1 MRAILHG
8 GKFRIINMK
17 KIIAI
22 FSVILTFGLGLPND
36 GWGVHACPD
45 KLGSDDGDA
54 NHDLIIGESIDSDSP
69 RYLCQSSDGCRKGV
83 YVVVVG
89 KYYIDK
95 DDGLNS
101 TTNASEFDLKYAIG
115 KVCDDPANDYKWR
128 DEKGAYSD
136 YEFFYESGH
145 QIRVDNSE
153 LKAKKNGSFLSYEA
167 TCDSADTGCA
177 IRIVDGATVGW
188 YCKDGYTKDTSSGEC
203 ISDSAAQ
210 DERNCTDSGGSWSGS
225 ECQCSDGNGLV
236 QSSDKK
242 TCICKT
248 DGGYSWVRDPSDS
261 KKCIDPGS
269 ACNTSGGHWVG
280 TTCDCSALAPEKTS
294 DGTQCVDDSF
304 FQPCEDS
311 GGQWNGTECTN
322 CDASRGLT
330 PAPGN
335 KTCKCINS
343 NEEYSSTTDRCVLTE
358 QALCEKTGG
367 VWDGTNC
374 DCDVSGKNIKKKD
387 GSVPVQCEC
396 ISPDYEWNAD
406 KTQGCKLSPEAEN
419 RKENFE
425 KSKEACEAWGGTW
438 SPGTWESPDGVD
450 VTKWKCKCPNRAGVV
465 QATAVSCKCDIIKGY
480 QETAPNTC
488 TQTTCADLQTKC
500 NAVRDA
506 SYKTLTA
513 HDGQK
518 YCECVCDDEKNKA
531 YNYSK
536 NKCEAITNICDLIDD
551 AVLDRYG
558 NCVCKSNWL
567 PPVRGKC
574 PSGTSSGSASGGG
587 ASSGVTVS
595 PQQIAQ
601 AKQNVSDVYDDLK
614 SISDGFGRSHW
625 KTASGNFNGARLA
638 SDSIA
643 GVVLGTVG
651 GVVTSNVIK
660 KNQVK
665 GGFESLQC
673 TVGGQLVADFA
684 DQFQVGI
691 R

>member
-36 GWGVHACPD
+36 GWGAKNCKKFSCRHSSIGIGTEYVYAYSYDTTWCFSCD
-45 KLGSDDGDA
+45 SDDDGIGDDQCDYDDVVFQINEEGRATNLYKCTDKTGTSKDPWVSDNVTNLCSCSDLMAGA
-54 NHDLIIGESIDSDSP
+54 NLANSDTFYSNGACGTFADPGSSTNSWCRYYKCKTGFVASSDKKSCIVAHIESDCTNSHGQWNGSKCLCGTDRTDGKGDGQTYDVPDQKCKCSDSSQEWDEAAGKCVDP
-69 RYLCQSSDGCRKGV
+69 DAADVAACEASGGNWSDGECKC
-83 YVVVVG
+83 
-89 KYYIDK
+89 
-95 DDGLNS
+95 NE
-101 TTNASEFDLKYAIG
+101 TTL
-115 KVCDDPANDYKWR
+115 
-128 DEKGAYSD
+128 
-136 YEFFYESGH
+136 
-145 QIRVDNSE
+145 
-153 LKAKKNGSFLSYEA
+153 
-167 TCDSADTGCA
+167 T
-177 IRIVDGATVGW
+177 
-188 YCKDGYTKDTSSGEC
+188 
-203 ISDSAAQ
+203 
-210 DERNCTDSGGSWSGS
+210 
-225 ECQCSDGNGLV
+225 

-242 TCICKT
+242 TC
-248 DGGYSWVRDPSDS
+248 VRNDAYYNCTAS
-261 KKCIDPGS
+261 
-269 ACNTSGGHWVG
+269 TSGGDWVSG
-280 TTCDCSALAPEKTS
+280 ACKCDSGKGLTGPNS
-294 DGTQCVDDSF
+294 DGACYCSNSAQVY
-304 FQPCEDS
+304 DS
-311 GGQWNGTECTN
+311 GIGQCT
-322 CDASRGLT
+322 DSAET
-330 PAPGN
+330 V
-335 KTCKCINS
+335 CK
-343 NEEYSSTTDRCVLTE
+343 
-358 QALCEKTGG
+358 KTGG

-374 DCDVSGKNIKKKD
+374 DCDISGKNIKKKD

-450 VTKWKCKCPNRAGVV
+450 VTKWKCKCPNSAGVV
-465 QATAVSCKCDIIKGY
+465 QATAVSCKCDTINGY
-480 QETAPNTC
+480 QETAPGKC
-488 TQTTCADLQTKC
+488 EPTKC
-500 NAVRDA
+500 KDLEKKCATVSDA